1 MKLETAPQDVMIGD
15 GFEQRDVAIGDVAFI
30 LDMFADKVYSNK
42 ERAVIRELACNA
54 HDSHVM
60 ADWQPEVYRQLDDP
74 TLLAI
79 TSLTTSKLFELAF
92 MKAYKYSE
100 KHVQAKEAIEKAFG
114 GSL

>member
-1 MKLETAPQDVMIGD
+1 MTAP
-15 GFEQRDVAIGDVAFI
+15 FEPSEMVDYAEQIAREMVTNMPDKEATHMVRDFV
-30 LDMFADKVYSNK
+30 
-42 ERAVIRELACNA
+42 R
-54 HDSHVM
+54 VM

-92 MKAYKYSE
+92 MKAYKYRE

-114 GSL
+114 GLS

>member
-1 MKLETAPQDVMIGD
+1 MVDYA
-15 GFEQRDVAIGDVAFI
+15 EQIAREIVTNMPEEEATHMVRDFV
-30 LDMFADKVYSNK
+30 
-42 ERAVIRELACNA
+42 R
-54 HDSHVM
+54 VM

>member
-1 MKLETAPQDVMIGD
+1 MTAP
-15 GFEQRDVAIGDVAFI
+15 FEPSEMVDYAEQIAREIVTNMPEEEATHMVRDFV
-30 LDMFADKVYSNK
+30 
-42 ERAVIRELACNA
+42 R
-54 HDSHVM
+54 VM